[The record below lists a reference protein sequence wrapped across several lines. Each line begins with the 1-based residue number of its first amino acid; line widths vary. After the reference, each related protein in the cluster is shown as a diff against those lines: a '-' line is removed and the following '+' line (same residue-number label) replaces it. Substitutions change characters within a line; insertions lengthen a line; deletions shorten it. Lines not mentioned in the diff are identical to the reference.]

1 MKKAFSSLLLFLLF
15 LLALPNTVIAFG
27 NQPGSVRGLTAGNSH
42 LVVQREG
49 RVYRGAE
56 PKKNTDNLIEFGITD
71 VLIIKNST
79 RGEVEKEIAALQTG
93 GMSKAR
99 ITHIPLTWSAAG
111 QLNNSC
117 TQIIEALAVIQ
128 DALKKKGRQLY
139 FHCTAGE
146 DRTGAV
152 AGLTRMLEEGIS
164 AQQAWQDDLCA
175 HGYAEGD
182 ENKPASVN
190 KKIHANLTPVFVHL
204 ATAIENGELSRDHL
218 DQSVCDGK
226 IDTRVSKWSCR

>member
-1 MKKAFSSLLLFLLF
+1 MTKTISSLLLFFLF
-15 LLALPNTVIAFG
+15 LLALPNTVVAFG
-27 NQPGSVRGLTAGNSH
+27 NQPGSVRGLNAGNSH

-49 RVYRGAE
+49 VVYRGAE

-79 RGEVEKEIAALQTG
+79 RGEVEKEIANLQAG
-93 GMSKAR
+93 GLSKAR
-99 ITHIPLTWSAAG
+99 ITHIPLTWSAPG
-111 QLNNSC
+111 QLSNSC
-117 TQIIEALAVIQ
+117 VQILDALAVIQ
-128 DALKKKGRQLY
+128 TALKTKGRELY

-152 AGLTRMLEEGIS
+152 AGLTRMLEEGLS
-164 AQQAWQDDLCA
+164 ARQVWQDDLCA

-182 ENKPASVN
+182 PNKPASVN
-190 KKIHANLTPVFVHL
+190 QKIHANLTPVFVHL
-204 ATAIENGELSRDHL
+204 AAAIESGAISWDNL
-218 DQSVCDGK
+218 DKRVCARP